1 MKGKRKSKALILSLA
16 IHGLLLLVFYYTT
29 LHTAKKPETE
39 YGAIAVN
46 FSNITTTVPQAVTPS
61 PLKKVKAEKPV
72 EKILTQ
78 DNSNPAIDK
87 TKEEKE
93 KEKEKPKKVKDQ
105 YADQTNNLFDNIE
118 VSENQTSEQAQ
129 KDLVPETLP
138 IDNIKQ
144 IGGTSASDEEN
155 LNAFLQ
161 SAGKGQFGGSGYF
174 LNGRGLGKLVKPK
187 YTSDKEG
194 YVVVEIHVDENGKTV
209 YARSGVKGTTLT
221 DPKIL
226 ENTQKAALN
235 TTWSTKLGVKRQVGY
250 IIYNFKIK

>member
-1 MKGKRKSKALILSLA
+1 MKGKRKSKALILSVS
-16 IHGLLLLVFYYTT
+16 IHALLLLVFYYTT

-46 FSNITTTVPQAVTPS
+46 FTNITTAVPQAVTPTQ
-61 PLKKVKAEKPV
+61 LKKVKAEKPT
-72 EKILTQ
+72 EKVLTQ
-78 DNSNPAIDK
+78 DNGNPAIEK
-87 TKEEKE
+87 TKEEK
-93 KEKEKPKKVKDQ
+93 KEEEKPKEKKDE
-105 YADQTNNLFDNIE
+105 YADLTNNLFDNIE
-118 VSENQTSEQAQ
+118 VSETKSSEQAQ
-129 KDLVPETLP
+129 TDVVPETVQL
-138 IDNIKQ
+138 DNIRQ
-144 IGGTSASDEEN
+144 MGGTSASDEQN

-161 SAGKGQFGGSGYF
+161 SAGKGQYGGSGYF
-174 LNGRGLGKLVKPK
+174 LHGRGLGKLVKPK

>member
-1 MKGKRKSKALILSLA
+1 MEGKRNYKALTISLA
-16 IHGLLLLVFYYTT
+16 IHGLLLLVFYFTT
-29 LHTAKKPETE
+29 LHTAKQPETE

-46 FSNITTTVPQAVTPS
+46 FSNITTTVPKAVTPS
-61 PLKKVKAEKPV
+61 PLKKVEAVKPV
-72 EKILTQ
+72 KKMLTQ
-78 DNSNPAIDK
+78 DNDNISVNDNK
-87 TKEEKE
+87 EEEEKE
-93 KEKEKPKKVKDQ
+93 EEKPKEVKDQ
-105 YADQTNNLFDNIE
+105 YADLTNNLFDNID
-118 VSENQTSEQAQ
+118 VNDNTSEQT
-129 KDLVPETLP
+129 KNDVVPDILP

-144 IGGTSASDEEN
+144 IGGTSASDEQN

-161 SAGKGQFGGSGYF
+161 SAGKGQYGGSGYF

-187 YTSDKEG
+187 YASDKEG
-194 YVVVEIHVDENGKTV
+194 YVVVEIHVDENGKTI

>member
-1 MKGKRKSKALILSLA
+1 MIGKRKSKALILSVS
-16 IHGLLLLVFYYTT
+16 IHALLLLVFYYTT
-29 LHTAKKPETE
+29 LHTAEKPETE

-46 FSNITTTVPQAVTPS
+46 FSNITTTVPQVSTPT
-61 PLKKVKAEKPV
+61 PLKKIKAEKPA

-78 DNSNPAIDK
+78 DNNNPSISK
-87 TKEEKE
+87 TKEEEKKE
-93 KEKEKPKKVKDQ
+93 EKPKKKKDQ
-105 YADQTNNLFDNIE
+105 YADLTNNLFDNIK
-118 VSENQTSEQAQ
+118 VNENKSSEQAQ
-129 KDLVPETLP
+129 TDVVPEVLP

-144 IGGTSASDEEN
+144 MGGTSASDEQN

-187 YTSDKEG
+187 YSSDKEG

-221 DPKIL
+221 DQKTL

-235 TTWSTKLGVKRQVGY
+235 TTWSTKLGLKRQVGY